1 MKRTYMVWLNYYNK
15 DEVYE
20 EWAIK
25 GDFEA
30 ALEAA
35 QEVLEAQEELKDIDF
50 WNDDIHR
57 TFVHVNRDGWE
68 RYKDRGKDIPEYYYI
83 DEE

>member
-1 MKRTYMVWLNYYNK
+1 MKRIYMVWLNYYDK

-25 GDFEA
+25 GDFEK

-35 QEVLEAQEELKDIDF
+35 YEILEAQEELKDIDF
-50 WNDDIHR
+50 WNDDADKPFIN
-57 TFVHVNRDGWE
+57 VNRCGCA
-68 RYKDRGKDIPEYYYI
+68 RYKGIPEYYYV
-83 DEE
+83 EEEED